1 MNIGSGNKSSLVVCV
16 NPFMHAYHHD
26 IWHLGNPFQNPATL
40 FFLQCSLIF
49 IVSQCIDLCLKPLGQ
64 CSIVSQILGGVIL
77 GPSLLGHNKY
87 LAESL
92 FPAKGSTTIDTSAT
106 FGVMY
111 FFFTAGVKMDP
122 TTLLKTETKGVTIGL
137 SVFLFT
143 LTIPTTMSILMV
155 KYVSMDMSLAKS
167 LPFIATSQSITA
179 YIVIAIFLRE
189 LQILNTDL
197 GRLAISIAM
206 FGDMVGFA
214 SHVILVPIVLQMKG
228 GHIGRL
234 IFQISSAIALFFVIF
249 YVVRPML
256 LRILRHSAKPVNELL
271 IISILVL
278 VLISGLISEYIGQH
292 YVMGP
297 LLLGLAIPEGPPLG
311 TALMRKMETLTYGFF
326 YPSYL
331 AASGLHINIFK
342 VDLKSLWIVCVIVVV
357 AIVVKICA
365 VMLTGY
371 YHNVSM
377 KDCFVMGLILN
388 ARGIAEIVVYNIWR
402 ARKLMT
408 DQEFS
413 LAVLS
418 IIVVNAII
426 TPLIKF
432 LYDPSK
438 QYYSITRCSMQHSKR
453 ESKLRIM
460 VCIHKNESIPTMM
473 SLLEA
478 SYASEESNI
487 EVIALILVEILGR
500 SRPLLVAHQPHETL
514 NSTSPKSTQIHNAFR
529 QYAYQQKGCAKVQ
542 SFTSISNF
550 DTMHDD
556 VCRIALDR
564 SANILI
570 MPFHKHWEID
580 GSVVIINRAIQNM
593 NIKILERAPCSV
605 GILIDKGMNMI
616 NSSLSSLLSSKPV
629 YHVAVFF
636 IGGAD
641 DTEALAYSSR
651 MCRHKHVE
659 VTIIRYIQFGS
670 ENSKERKHDSDLID
684 EYRCVNIGN
693 SRFKIVEEV
702 IRDGEEMLSSIR
714 KMKNKYELVIVG
726 REHPQTILV
735 DGFQEW
741 SECKELGVVGDM
753 LASQDF
759 ETKASILV
767 VQQQRMIKKSVKH
780 NKGSSMPNERDQK
793 VHDFPF
799 HEIPRSGSWSV

>member
-1 MNIGSGNKSSLVVCV
+1 MTNVVEVKVGFHCDECIKKILKAIKKIEGNKSSLVVCV

-206 FGDMVGFA
+206 FGDM
-214 SHVILVPIVLQMKG
+214 
-228 GHIGRL
+228 
-234 IFQISSAIALFFVIF
+234 
-249 YVVRPML
+249 
-256 LRILRHSAKPVNELL
+256 
-271 IISILVL
+271 
-278 VLISGLISEYIGQH
+278 H